1 MSVLREA
8 TMGRSNTLHEGERKG
23 EAITRK
29 QSGRT
34 CKGIG
39 KPSSPVFESTTVWL
53 DLVSPAL
60 SNL

>member
-1 MSVLREA
+1 
-8 TMGRSNTLHEGERKG
+8 MGRSNTLHEGERKG